1 MWPPRR
7 RLWGLFRG
15 TMTDRDLQMPDRSL
29 WGAYL
34 MRLWR
39 RRLLWRAFQARH
51 QLSIVVN
58 RTQAIRPDDLLLV
71 SVQRNEASRLPYF
84 LEYYRA
90 RGVSHF
96 LFVDNGSDD
105 GSAEYLAQQQD
116 TSVWQTQRSYRA
128 SRFGLDWLTWLQIR
142 YCHRHW
148 CLMADADELLVY
160 DGHERHDLRD
170 LTVLLDRQGR
180 VGFGALMLEPYPKGA
195 LERPAYVPGQDP
207 MEILEWFDPGPYRAE
222 RQTPMGN
229 LWLQGGVRERVFF
242 ATEPRKSPTLNK
254 LPLMKWHRRYTYV
267 NSTHS
272 ALPPRLNALYSGP
285 GETAPAGVLL
295 HTKFLPE
302 IVSKSA
308 IEKSRGQHFARPEEM
323 EGYYDALTQAPDL
336 WSEQSLQYQ
345 GAGQLV
351 ELGLMPSIDWQD

>member
-1 MWPPRR
+1 
-7 RLWGLFRG
+7 
-15 TMTDRDLQMPDRSL
+15 MTDQGVQMPDRSL

-39 RRLLWRAFQARH
+39 RRLLWRAFRARH
-51 QLSIVVN
+51 QLRVLVN
-58 RTQAIRPDDLLLV
+58 RTAAINPQDLLLV

-96 LFVDNGSDD
+96 LFVDNDSDD
-105 GSAEYLAQQQD
+105 GSTQYLTQQPD
-116 TSVWQTQRSYRA
+116 VSVWHTARSYRA
-128 SRFGLDWLTWLQIR
+128 SRYGLDWLTWLQIR

-148 CLMADADELLVY
+148 CLTADADELLIY
-160 DGHERHDLRD
+160 DGDDRYDLRD
-170 LTVLLDRQGR
+170 LTALLDHQGR
-180 VGFGALMLEPYPKGA
+180 AGFGALMLEPYPKGA
-195 LERPAYVPGQDP
+195 LDGAAYQPGQDP
-207 MEILEWFDPGPYRAE
+207 MTLLDWFDPGPYRAE
-222 RQTPMGN
+222 RQAPLGN

-242 ATEPRKSPTLNK
+242 ADEPRKSPTLNK
-254 LPLMKWHRRYTYV
+254 LPLIKWHRRYTYV

-272 ALPPRLNALYSGP
+272 VLPPGLNALYDGP

-308 IEKSRGQHFARPEEM
+308 IEKTRAQHFARPDEM
-323 EGYYDALTQAPDL
+323 DGYYDALTRAPDL
-336 WSEQSLQYQ
+336 HGPQSVQYQ
-345 GAGQLV
+345 GAQQLV
-351 ELGLMPSIDWQD
+351 ELGLMPAIDWTR